1 MTPRIRVYRS
11 YKSFKIDNFESIL
24 NKKLKN
30 FWSITYDDFE
40 KTFLSLLNKHAPL
53 KKKISR
59 HDNGPFMTKELRKE
73 IMKRCKLKNKYEE
86 NRSYENWFIKIIKK

>member
-1 MTPRIRVYRS
+1 MTPRIKVYRS
-11 YKSFKIDNFESIL
+11 YKSFNIDNFKSIL

-30 FWSITYDDFE
+30 FSSITYDDFE
-40 KTFLSLLNKHAPL
+40 ETFLSLLNKHSPL

-59 HDNGPFMTKELRKE
+59 HNNGLFMTKELQKE